1 MSAVFVWVET
11 FAGKAIPLSQEAL
24 GAGSRLTGELKVPLV
39 ALIFGENAA
48 SIAADLGAPGADQAL
63 VCEDA
68 TLHGLRLEPCAA
80 LLASLVAQH
89 QPHAVLAPGTVRG
102 RELLAAA
109 AADGGCS
116 LLTEVS
122 SIALQADGALRVK
135 RPVYAGKLIMTA
147 QGSPAKTQYLAL
159 RARAFAPA
167 APRPAA
173 QISVTEVTPAMA
185 EDDISTKIEDIA
197 APEGTISLSDA
208 AIIVSGG
215 RGMAGNPAQAPP
227 DAADSA
233 VWKAQQ
239 GFEHTLAPLAAALGA
254 AIGASRAAVDAGYI
268 DYAHQV
274 GQTGKV
280 VSPDLYIACGI
291 SGAIQHQAGMRSS
304 KIIVAINRDP
314 EAPIF
319 RLAHYGLV
327 GDLYEIVPALTA
339 ALRAHADGG

>member
-1 MSAVFVWVET
+1 MSSVFVWVES

-24 GAGSRLTGELKVPLV
+24 GAGAVLAARLKVPLV
-39 ALIFGENAA
+39 ALVFGENASA
-48 SIAADLGAPGADQAL
+48 IAADLGALGADEAL

-80 LLASLVAQH
+80 LLASLVEQH
-89 QPHAVLAPGTVRG
+89 QPHSVLAPGSVRG
-102 RELLAAA
+102 RELLATA

-122 SIALQADGALRVK
+122 DVELQADGALQVQ
-135 RPVYAGKLIMTA
+135 RPAYAGKLIMTA
-147 QGSPAKTQYLAL
+147 QGSAAQTQYLAL

-167 APRPAA
+167 ASRADA
-173 QISVTEVTPAMA
+173 EITLTQVTPALA
-185 EDDISTKIEDIA
+185 EDDIVTKLEDFA
-197 APEGTISLSDA
+197 APEGAVSLSDA

-215 RGMAGNPAQAPP
+215 RGMAGNPEQAPP
-227 DAADSA
+227 DAADSTI
-233 VWKAQQ
+233 WKAQH
-239 GFEHTLAPLAAALGA
+239 GFEHTLAPLATALGA

-319 RLAHYGLV
+319 RLAHFGLV

-339 ALRAHADGG
+339 ALRARQGGG

>member
-24 GAGSRLTGELKVPLV
+24 GAGSSLAGELKAPLV
-39 ALIFGENAA
+39 ALVFGEYAA
-48 SIAADLGAPGADQAL
+48 AIAAETGALGADQAL

-68 TLHGLRLEPCAA
+68 TLQGLRLEPCAA

-89 QPHAVLAPGTVRG
+89 QPNAVLAPGTVRG

-109 AADGGCS
+109 AADSGCS

-122 SIALQADGALRVK
+122 NIELQADGTLRVQ
-135 RPVYAGKLIMTA
+135 RPAYAGKLIMTA
-147 QGSPAKTQYLAL
+147 QGSPAQAQYLAL

-167 APRPAA
+167 APRP
-173 QISVTEVTPAMA
+173 QTTISVTEVAPVLG
-185 EDDISTKIEDIA
+185 EDDIATKIDAFA
-197 APEGTISLSDA
+197 APEGTVSLSDA

-233 VWKAQQ
+233 VWKAQH

-339 ALRAHADGG
+339 ALRARADGG

>member
-1 MSAVFVWVET
+1 MSRIFVWVET
-11 FAGKAIPLSQEAL
+11 FGGKAIPLSQEAL
-24 GAGSRLTGELKVPLV
+24 GAGATLAARLDAPLV
-39 ALIFGENAA
+39 ALVFGESA
-48 SIAADLGAPGADQAL
+48 SAIAAELNADEAL

-68 TLHGLRLEPCAA
+68 TLQGLRLEPCAA
-80 LLASLVAQH
+80 LLARLVEEH
-89 QPHAVLAPGTVRG
+89 KPHSVLAPGSVRG
-102 RELLAAA
+102 RELLATA

-122 SIALQADGALRVK
+122 EFELQADGSLRVQ
-135 RPVYAGKLIMTA
+135 RPAYAGKLIMTS
-147 QGSPAKTQYLAL
+147 QGSAAQTQYLAL

-167 APRPAA
+167 AARADGQITLTQVAPAL
-173 QISVTEVTPAMA
+173 A
-185 EDDISTKIEDIA
+185 EDDIVTKLEEFA
-197 APEGTISLSDA
+197 APEGAVSLSDA

-215 RGMAGNPAQAPP
+215 RGMAGNPAQAPA

-233 VWKAQQ
+233 IWKAQH
-239 GFEHTLAPLAAALGA
+239 GFEHTLTPLAAALGA

-339 ALRAHADGG
+339 ALRARSGGG

>member
-24 GAGSRLTGELKVPLV
+24 GAGSSLASELKAPLV
-39 ALIFGENAA
+39 ALVFGEHAA
-48 SIAADLGAPGADQAL
+48 AIAAETGALGADQAL

-122 SIALQADGALRVK
+122 SIDLQPDGALRVL
-135 RPVYAGKLIMTA
+135 RPAYAGKLIMTA
-147 QGSPAKTQYLAL
+147 QGSPAQTQYLAL

-167 APRPAA
+167 APRPQAT
-173 QISVTEVTPAMA
+173 ISVTEVAPALA
-185 EDDISTKIEDIA
+185 EDDNATKIEGFTA
-197 APEGTISLSDA
+197 QEGTVSLSDA

-239 GFEHTLAPLAAALGA
+239 GFEHTLAPLAATLGA

-339 ALRAHADGG
+339 ALRARAGGD